1 MKIGLITNGFTS
13 WGGGID
19 FIHHIATSVSLVN
32 KERKESIL
40 ILPGND
46 FRFFLRKYLSPL
58 KQCLKQLLQGV
69 SPKWQLWR
77 GFDEDYLKKNFS
89 DLSSDCILLFSGSS
103 LKSQLNAAV
112 LCKPGVILP
121 CIVPPPDNY
130 SLPWIGYIYD
140 FQHCYLTDFFTQS
153 EIKVRNNSFLVMLHR
168 ANHIIVNA
176 REVISD
182 AEKFFGSFPAKL
194 HALPFSPCPQI
205 SWLESTLDVRDKYKI
220 KKPYFMVCNQFWKHK
235 DHVTAFRGFAEFIS
249 QGGDALLVC
258 TGATHDSRFPDYFD
272 ELNKLILDLGMQD
285 LIKILGHIP
294 KNDQISLVK
303 FTLAIVQSTLFEGGP
318 GGGAAYDAIALGIPV
333 IASNIPVNL
342 EINCGDV
349 SFFTASNHNQLA
361 VALQKRGTK
370 LKARPSNEK
379 LLEDGI
385 TRKRLCGEF
394 ILHIGSQAITDFN
407 I

>member
-1 MKIGLITNGFTS
+1 
-13 WGGGID
+13 
-19 FIHHIATSVSLVN
+19 
-32 KERKESIL
+32 
-40 ILPGND
+40 
-46 FRFFLRKYLSPL
+46 
-58 KQCLKQLLQGV
+58 
-69 SPKWQLWR
+69 
-77 GFDEDYLKKNFS
+77 
-89 DLSSDCILLFSGSS
+89 
-103 LKSQLNAAV
+103 
-112 LCKPGVILP
+112 
-121 CIVPPPDNY
+121 
-130 SLPWIGYIYD
+130 
-140 FQHCYLTDFFTQS
+140 
-153 EIKVRNNSFLVMLHR
+153 
-168 ANHIIVNA
+168 
-176 REVISD
+176 
-182 AEKFFGSFPAKL
+182 
-194 HALPFSPCPQI
+194 
-205 SWLESTLDVRDKYKI
+205 
-220 KKPYFMVCNQFWKHK
+220 
-235 DHVTAFRGFAEFIS
+235 
-249 QGGDALLVC
+249 
-258 TGATHDSRFPDYFD
+258 
-272 ELNKLILDLGMQD
+272 MQD